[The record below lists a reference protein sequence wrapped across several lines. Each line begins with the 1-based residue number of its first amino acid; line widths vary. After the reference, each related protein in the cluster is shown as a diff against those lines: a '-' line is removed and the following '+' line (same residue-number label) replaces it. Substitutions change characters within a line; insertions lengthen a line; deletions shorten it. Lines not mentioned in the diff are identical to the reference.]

1 MARRQ
6 LLDVVEAAY
15 DLDAS
20 DDAWG
25 EGLVAAAVGAFPGAS
40 GALGFRYRL
49 VGGAPEIAAEV
60 LGDPAFLDV
69 PSEGHEQV
77 STEQVLK
84 AYRAASHAEPTTLF
98 HANPTTGE
106 VPDGLRHMW
115 ARHGLSDMFGIYAN
129 RHESESL
136 TLGIAMPRVTY
147 PTIAARDF
155 RQMRRQWSALAK
167 HLELALAVRESVREG
182 RIVGELDEHGRGD
195 LDDSVAPHRAAL
207 ASSVQRLEHARRQ
220 STEGDDAALS
230 VWEGL
235 LRGRWSIVRH
245 RRHGGRLRFL
255 AIENPPADVLRM
267 LGPLEREVVARAAAG
282 EANKAIAIDL
292 GIHVSSA
299 AEILTRSMRKLGV
312 QHRVHLAQLAGA
324 LGSRR

>member
-20 DDAWG
+20 DEAWG

-49 VGGAPEIAAEV
+49 ASGAPQIAAGV
-60 LGDPAFLDV
+60 LGDPAFLEV

-77 STEQVLK
+77 STAQVLK
-84 AYRAASHAEPTTLF
+84 AYLAPSHAEPTTLF
-98 HANPTTGE
+98 HADPVTGH
-106 VPDGLRHMW
+106 VPEGLHRMW

-136 TLGIAMPRVTY
+136 TLGIAMPRVSY
-147 PTIAARDF
+147 PTVEARDF
-155 RQMRRQWSALAK
+155 RGMRRQWSALAR
-167 HLELALAVRESVREG
+167 HLELALAVRESMREG
-182 RIVGELDEHGRGD
+182 RVVGELDEHGRGD
-195 LDDSVAPHRAAL
+195 FDDGAAPHRDVL
-207 ASSVQRLEHARRQ
+207 AESARRLEHARKT
-220 STEGDDAALS
+220 SAEGDDRGLS

-245 RRHGGRLRFL
+245 RSHGGRLRFL
-255 AIENPPADVLRM
+255 AIENPPADVLRT
-267 LGPLEREVVARAAAG
+267 LTAIERDVVMRAAVG
-282 EANKAIAIDL
+282 EANKVIASEL

-299 AEILTRSMRKLGV
+299 AEILTRAMRKLGIE
-312 QHRVHLAQLAGA
+312 HRVHLAQLAGV
-324 LGSRR
+324 LGARR